1 MAKTKEYSQ
10 GQWSCD
16 KWANISMTL
25 GGGCDGYDEGAWLR
39 PDTQWRKMWIPF
51 ALHPIST
58 DAIRRSLDT
67 ASFVLAW
74 RTGRAEWFAT
84 LVRLMKR
91 HDCLACFPQG
101 KRSLVVSLLTPGKES
116 CLFPI
121 TGVSYEIRKSRI
133 FLQVSVRWKASSFV
147 AFYWYLV
154 FYDFVNKSDG
164 GEKTESKRFLGRFSE
179 TDIEFFGTCEY
190 PFPLL
195 FGSNFLKNQTL
206 SAKDEFYV
214 FFT

>member
-1 MAKTKEYSQ
+1 MEKNVDPLCPSSDIYRCNSKISRYSLF
-10 GQWSCD
+10 C
-16 KWANISMTL
+16 A
-25 GGGCDGYDEGAWLR
+25 
-39 PDTQWRKMWIPF
+39 
-51 ALHPIST
+51 
-58 DAIRRSLDT
+58 
-67 ASFVLAW
+67 
-74 RTGRAEWFAT
+74 
-84 LVRLMKR
+84 
-91 HDCLACFPQG
+91 CLADRACGMIRYSRSPDETSWLPRVFPSG
-101 KRSLVVSLLTPGKES
+101 SSFRFLPPVKNHAS
-116 CLFPI
+116 FPI

>member
-1 MAKTKEYSQ
+1 M
-10 GQWSCD
+10 
-16 KWANISMTL
+16 ISERTSRWLSEADATDTTRVRGYVPTHNGEKCGSPLPFIRYLPMQFEDLSIQPLLCLL
-25 GGGCDGYDEGAWLR
+25 GGPGVRNDSLLSFAWWNVMIASRVSLR
-39 PDTQWRKMWIPF
+39 F
-51 ALHPIST
+51 
-58 DAIRRSLDT
+58 
-67 ASFVLAW
+67 
-74 RTGRAEWFAT
+74 
-84 LVRLMKR
+84 
-91 HDCLACFPQG
+91 
-101 KRSLVVSLLTPGKES
+101 VVSLLTPGKES